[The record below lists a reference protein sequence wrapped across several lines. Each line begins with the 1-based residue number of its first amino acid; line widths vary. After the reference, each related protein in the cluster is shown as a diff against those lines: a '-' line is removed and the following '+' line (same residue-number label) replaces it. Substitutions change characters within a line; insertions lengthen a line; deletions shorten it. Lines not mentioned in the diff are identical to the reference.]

1 VARGAA
7 IPDDFS
13 TRPTVELQ
21 TTQRESPSLPLAT
34 LVNHS
39 GVEIDYA
46 NRRIW
51 GDSFSKGSLSGTL
64 SLHTTPV
71 QQALRGYLA
80 LDQDQPACSYFLRR
94 VHC

>member
-34 LVNHS
+34 LVNHG

-51 GDSFSKGSLSGTL
+51 GNSFSKGSFVKDTRL
-64 SLHTTPV
+64 V
-71 QQALRGYLA
+71 WEER
-80 LDQDQPACSYFLRR
+80 LRR
-94 VHC
+94 AAFDSSVEPTAVY

>member
-1 VARGAA
+1 MASGAV

-39 GVEIDYA
+39 AMEIDFA

-51 GDSFSKGSLSGTL
+51 GDSFSKGSFAKDTRS
-64 SLHTTPV
+64 V
-71 QQALRGYLA
+71 WEER
-80 LDQDQPACSYFLRR
+80 LRR
-94 VHC
+94 AAFDSSVEPTAAY

>member
-1 VARGAA
+1 LFLYEAVARGAA

-13 TRPTVELQ
+13 TCPTVELQ

-46 NRRIW
+46 NRRMW
-51 GDSFSKGSLSGTL
+51 GDSFSKGSFANETRLVWEERLPRATFDSSVEPT
-64 SLHTTPV
+64 S
-71 QQALRGYLA
+71 AY
-80 LDQDQPACSYFLRR
+80 
-94 VHC
+94 